1 MLCFTIRKVLL
12 VFLQDILSF
21 FSSSFLCVGKRWA
34 RSTPGIGAIDS
45 PVLGIG
51 CS

>member
-12 VFLQDILSF
+12 VSFEDILSCS
-21 FSSSFLCVGKRWA
+21 SSSFLCVGKRWNW
-34 RSTPGIGAIDS
+34 SMPGIGAIDS
-45 PVLGIG
+45 PALGIG